1 MKLLS
6 LYTILILHTCILT
19 KETNTGGYCKPK
31 QDGTGCEEEE
41 MEHKHKYSYEE
52 NIAEDIKIDHEEAN
66 EELNDKEEKEEQK
79 EEQKEKGKE
88 PEVKEERK
96 EFQENFARKLPVI
109 PKSYLL
115 DEEQQIFF
123 PKGEGLA
130 RRNGVKVRICFDCYV
145 RSFVFFF
152 ILLTGIANLLLSNF
166 VAKLLCK
173 WF

>member
-52 NIAEDIKIDHEEAN
+52 NIAEDIKIDHEEDN
-66 EELNDKEEKEEQK
+66 EKLNDKEEKEEQK

-130 RRNGVKVRICFDCYV
+130 RRNGVKVR
-145 RSFVFFF
+145 
-152 ILLTGIANLLLSNF
+152 
-166 VAKLLCK
+166 
-173 WF
+173 